1 MKTWFTTGQHPWVT
15 FVELFLVAN
24 AVAAVLSLGLAPG
37 SEDWFT
43 WTIVPDASAR
53 LLAVMYANA
62 VVLGVIALRQ
72 PDWAHARVIFV
83 LITVFAVAA
92 TAMTFF
98 HLDPFLAHPWS
109 HLAYWLGGYAVLVAT
124 APAIFVWQERR
135 HGGRLPV
142 TRPMTP
148 VQRATGAVAAVAM
161 AAAAVALLVD
171 PAGFSAAW
179 PWEIAPLTGRLLG
192 VWLAAFAAAY
202 AWALWDGEW
211 ARARPLYLA
220 APITGLLMALVPPLH
235 AGGIETGGPLTVYY
249 ALAAA
254 IALPGLGLLPA
265 RAAAVT
271 GDPARATNP
280 GVRAGLL
287 AIAAVISLLGLS
299 LYVLPA
305 ETDRFFA
312 WTIATPLTAAYLGAS
327 YWASTTL
334 AVACA
339 AERDWA
345 RARAFAAPYLIA
357 GIALLAVTF
366 IHLDLFHMDDLT
378 GWAWLALYAIFPPA
392 TIFLLARQM
401 RVPGGEPPRSTPMPV
416 PAIAVLAGQ
425 AVVMVGLGTV
435 LALAPHDAAALWPW
449 PLPPLAA
456 QAVGVMVLAQG
467 ALLLT
472 ACRERDWGRVRPA
485 MIQYVV
491 LAGLHLVA
499 LARFSDTLDWD
510 TAGAW
515 LYLAFLVLALATA
528 LYGASRALAARRRE
542 PARRPLAQ
550 AA

>member
-1 MKTWFTTGQHPWVT
+1 MG
-15 FVELFLVAN
+15 
-24 AVAAVLSLGLAPG
+24 
-37 SEDWFT
+37 D
-43 WTIVPDASAR
+43 R
-53 LLAVMYANA
+53 
-62 VVLGVIALRQ
+62 
-72 PDWAHARVIFV
+72 
-83 LITVFAVAA
+83 
-92 TAMTFF
+92 
-98 HLDPFLAHPWS
+98 
-109 HLAYWLGGYAVLVAT
+109 
-124 APAIFVWQERR
+124 PA
-135 HGGRLPV
+135 
-142 TRPMTP
+142 
-148 VQRATGAVAAVAM
+148 
-161 AAAAVALLVD
+161 
-171 PAGFSAAW
+171 
-179 PWEIAPLTGRLLG
+179 TGRLLG

-202 AWALWDGEW
+202 AWALWDGDW

-235 AGGIETGGPLTVYY
+235 AGGMRDRRPAGR
-249 ALAAA
+249 
-254 IALPGLGLLPA
+254 LLRAGRRDRACRGSACSRRA
-265 RAAAVT
+265 RPRSRA
-271 GDPARATNP
+271 DPARATNP

-357 GIALLAVTF
+357 GVALLAVTF

-392 TIFLLARQM
+392 TVFLLARQM
-401 RVPGGEPPRSTPMPV
+401 RVPGGEPPREAPMPV
-416 PAIAVLAGQ
+416 PPSRLLAGQ